1 LIVVTLPGCIP
12 EAVAAELWRVW
23 ADSPEW
29 LDEITRMAR
38 RPAFVDVCQTL
49 AAKLSGPEQWRMFF
63 LEVFRAASFAHLYHP
78 VIRPGRKDFQKQR
91 DTAIRAARELGD
103 ALKWLAEGDHDY
115 RIPGEVNFLWLLAH
129 ETARAQGYTEA
140 AADGIS
146 RPLCEDQDARLEA
159 LIQGNP
165 GPAPLDLPALLDRLA
180 DTLEGWPPEQDGQG
194 QGTALGTVF
203 VRAMDHASIK
213 YGMDTKALFTDE
225 QMAALTRA
233 ALGLREEPNKNG
245 KRFDAGNVYQA
256 RLYAKK

>member
-1 LIVVTLPGCIP
+1 MIVAALPECIP
-12 EAVAAELWRVW
+12 EAVAFELGHVW

-29 LDEITRMAR
+29 LDEITRMSK

-49 AAKLSGPEQWRMFF
+49 ADKLSGPEQWRTFF
-63 LEVFRAASFAHLYHP
+63 LEVFRAASFANLYWP
-78 VIRPGRKDFQKQR
+78 VIRPGRKDFPKQR
-91 DTAIRAARELGD
+91 DKAIRAARELGA

-115 RIPGEVNFLWLLAH
+115 KVPGEVNFLWLLAY

-146 RPLCEDQDARLEA
+146 RPLCEDLHARLDA
-159 LIQGNP
+159 MIQGNS

-203 VRAMDHASIK
+203 VRTLDHASIK
-213 YGMDTKALFTDE
+213 HGMDTKALLTGE
-225 QMAALTRA
+225 QMADLTRA
-233 ALGLREEPNKNG
+233 ALGLSDEPDEQGNRFGAANVRE
-245 KRFDAGNVYQA
+245 A
-256 RLYAKK
+256 RRYAKK